1 MVQRWIIPQ
10 LIVASVWF
18 GATSAFSPSVG
29 SSTRC
34 SSRRLLRTTRMSLTI
49 DPNDAIHA
57 HSHVEA
63 LLSTLYAEVLKPAH
77 GHSQPLFGAVDPIL
91 SAGKSIMPSKSAF
104 VDAGLADSV
113 NTIPVNLSEKVV
125 ESLSKTPNKYIIDPN
140 SVISFDK
147 VLPGFT
153 PTGHFLPQ
161 HSESF
166 PQETQQ
172 SLILEMGG
180 IAKMMRVVNV
190 LPMAAF
196 LYTCAE
202 FFLVKP
208 GYDAYKEELDEDR
221 AAANVEFMALTG
233 FRLAIMSAIGVLALF
248 FFGK

>member
-1 MVQRWIIPQ
+1 MVQRWIIP
-10 LIVASVWF
+10 LIVASASFV
-18 GATSAFSPSVG
+18 AALAFSPSVR
-29 SSTRC
+29 SP
-34 SSRRLLRTTRMSLTI
+34 SSRRLTTRLSLSI
-49 DPNDAIHA
+49 DPNDAVHA
-57 HSHVEA
+57 HAHVEA

-77 GHSQPLFGAVDPIL
+77 EHSQPLFGAVDPFL
-91 SAGKSIMPSKSAF
+91 SAGKSIMPSKTAF

-113 NTIPVNLSEKVV
+113 KTVPVKLSDKVV
-125 ESLSKTPNKYIIDPN
+125 ESLSKTPNKFIIDPN

-147 VLPGFT
+147 TLPGFK
-153 PTGHFLPQ
+153 PSGHFLPQ

-166 PQETQQ
+166 PQETKQ
-172 SLILEMGG
+172 SLILEMGS
-180 IAKMMRVVNV
+180 IAKMMRVINV

-221 AAANVEFMALTG
+221 AAANVEFIALTG
-233 FRLAIMSAIGVLALF
+233 IRLAIMSAIGVLALT